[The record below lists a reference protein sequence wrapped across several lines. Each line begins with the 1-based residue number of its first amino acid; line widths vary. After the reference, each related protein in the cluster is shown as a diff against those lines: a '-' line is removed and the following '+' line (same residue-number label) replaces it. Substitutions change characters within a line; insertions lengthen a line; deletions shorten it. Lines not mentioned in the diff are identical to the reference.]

1 MSTPSSQPAAA
12 SPSQGAAAAQP
23 LAQGQA
29 SATSPNHDPAQDGHD
44 PLPDLENVFGAMSRM
59 DHENLV
65 FCHDSASGLMALIAI
80 HSTVLGPALGGTR
93 FWQYSSE
100 LDAVQDALRLSRGMT
115 FKAAITGINLGGGK
129 AVILGN
135 SRTDK
140 SEALWRRYG
149 RFIESLGGK
158 YITAEDVGTA
168 TKDMEYVAMETAHV
182 TGKPAWMG
190 GGGDPSPVTAY
201 GVYMGMKAGLKEA
214 TGSDS
219 CNGKVVAVEG
229 AGHVGSYLVEYLRKE
244 GATVYVSD
252 IAEDKVQR
260 LCAETGAKPIG
271 TEALYDLDMDV
282 YAPCAL
288 GATLHEES
296 IERLKCQVV
305 AGAANNQLAVES
317 LHAQALKDK
326 GILYCPDFLINA
338 GGLINC
344 YIEYL
349 GQYQR
354 DHAMELTEAIYE
366 RTLDIFR
373 TASADGTTT
382 HQAAL
387 DLAQARI
394 DAVATLKSRR

>member
-1 MSTPSSQPAAA
+1 
-12 SPSQGAAAAQP
+12 
-23 LAQGQA
+23 
-29 SATSPNHDPAQDGHD
+29 
-44 PLPDLENVFGAMSRM
+44 M

-65 FCHDSASGLMALIAI
+65 FCHDSATGLKALVAI

-93 FWQYSSE
+93 FWQYDSE

-115 FKAAITGINLGGGK
+115 YKAAISGINLGGGK
-129 AVILGN
+129 AVIIGN

-168 TKDMEYVAMETAHV
+168 TKDMEYVAMETKHV

-190 GGGDPSPVTAY
+190 GAGDPSPVTAY
-201 GVYMGMKAGLKEA
+201 GVFMGMKAGLKAA

-219 CNGKVVAVEG
+219 CADKVVAVEG
-229 AGHVGSYLVEYLRKE
+229 AGHVGSYLVEYLRQE
-244 GATVYVSD
+244 GASVYVSD
-252 IAEDKVQR
+252 IAEDKVTA
-260 LCAETGAKPIG
+260 LCARTGAKPIG

-288 GATLHEES
+288 GATLHDES
-296 IERLKCQVV
+296 IGRLKCQVV
-305 AGAANNQLAVES
+305 AGAANNQLADEVA
-317 LHAQALKDK
+317 HGRALKDK
-326 GILYCPDFLINA
+326 GVIYCPDFLINA

-344 YIEYL
+344 YTEYL
-349 GQYQR
+349 GRYQQE
-354 DHAMELTEAIYE
+354 HAMGMTEAIYE

-373 TASADGTTT
+373 TANADGITP

-387 DLAQARI
+387 NLAQARV

>member
-1 MSTPSSQPAAA
+1 MSSTPAPSAAGTGLPMA
-12 SPSQGAAAAQP
+12 SPSAE
-23 LAQGQA
+23 GQDQHQDI
-29 SATSPNHDPAQDGHD
+29 PQDHDA
-44 PLPDLENVFGAMSRM
+44 LPDLDNVFGAMSRM

-65 FCHDSASGLMALIAI
+65 FCHDRSTGLKALVAI

-93 FWQYSSE
+93 FWQYPSE

-115 FKAAITGINLGGGK
+115 FKAAISGINLGGGK
-129 AVILGN
+129 AVIIGN

-168 TKDMEYVAMETAHV
+168 TKDMEYVAMETTHV
-182 TGKPAWMG
+182 TGKPSWMG

-201 GVYMGMKAGLKEA
+201 GVFMGMKAGLKEA

-219 CNGKVVAVEG
+219 CADKVVAVEG

-252 IAEDKVQR
+252 IHTDKVER
-260 LCAETGAKPIG
+260 LCGETGAKPIG
-271 TEALYDLDMDV
+271 TDALYDLDMDV

-288 GATLHEES
+288 GATLHDES
-296 IERLKCQVV
+296 IGRLKCSVV
-305 AGAANNQLAVES
+305 AGAANNQLANEIQ
-317 LHAQALKDK
+317 HAQALMDR
-326 GILYCPDFLINA
+326 GMVYCPDFLINA

-344 YIEYL
+344 YTEYL

-354 DHAMELTEAIYE
+354 DHAMELTESIYE

-373 TASADGTTT
+373 TATADRITT

-387 DLAQARI
+387 NMAEARVA
-394 DAVATLKSRR
+394 AVATLKSRR